1 MSFTFKERIISTDAE
16 GYLSNKDDWSEDL
29 MYHMAK
35 LERLTLSQSH
45 LTVIHMVRKYY
56 AEYATTPPIR
66 GLIALLKKEG
76 LTELANSIAL
86 AKLFPDGA
94 AKTAAKLAGLPK
106 PVKCI

>member
-1 MSFTFKERIISTDAE
+1 MSLIYKGREISTDAE
-16 GYLSNKDDWSEDL
+16 GYLLNKDDWSEEL
-29 MYHMAK
+29 MVHMAS
-35 LERLTLSQSH
+35 LENLELNAEH
-45 LTVIHMVRKYY
+45 LLVINTVRRYFE
-56 AEYATTPPIR
+56 EYATTPPIR

-76 LTELANSIAL
+76 HAELGSIAL